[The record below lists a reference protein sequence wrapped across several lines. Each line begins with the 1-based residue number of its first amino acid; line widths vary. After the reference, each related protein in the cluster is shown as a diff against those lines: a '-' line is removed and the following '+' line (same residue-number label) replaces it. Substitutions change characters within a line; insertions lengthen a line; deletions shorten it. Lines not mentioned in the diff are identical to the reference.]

1 MCLHDRRY
9 FQLDWIVASVT
20 IGSVWGA
27 WVSVALNCH
36 GVRWYFVNK
45 NNVSN
50 NYFVFAP
57 FIQLYID
64 FNLKSTWFPIDHLM
78 LFSHWLPLN
87 GDDPSG
93 PNYRPAS
100 RSSERGRNPGRLA
113 LPQKWEIRGLSH
125 YQIGHFLVRSRK
137 FSKHSEICVELS
149 NRSRILQDSV
159 LLPRY
164 LTSCNV
170 VWFKLPISRFQD
182 FTGSYD
188 KTSYWNGSLDIVAR

>member
-1 MCLHDRRY
+1 MGCLSISCPY
-9 FQLDWIVASVT
+9 I
-20 IGSVWGA
+20 
-27 WVSVALNCH
+27 NCH

-50 NYFVFAP
+50 NNFVVVP

-64 FNLKSTWFPIDHLM
+64 FNLKSTWFPIDHWM

-149 NRSRILQDSV
+149 NRSRILQESVEYCYQGTWQVAMWCDSNFQS
-159 LLPRY
+159 RG
-164 LTSCNV
+164 
-170 VWFKLPISRFQD
+170 FKISRD
-182 FTGSYD
+182 LTIRRHIE
-188 KTSYWNGSLDIVAR
+188 TAL